1 MKESLSKLDRKLI
14 FRETFSSEMD
24 CRANG
29 GVPTGVIFK
38 NGNALIT
45 GASTRLVFPSI
56 RTSEFSFRI
65 KFKLLTVK
73 AQSFLCGI
81 FTVVN
86 YEWIGVGSTGSN
98 KITIS
103 NKANAFTSSLTSL
116 TANKWYDVIITA
128 NSTSTKIYIDGILDQ
143 TGVAFVGK
151 TTFNQM
157 SYIPGQSNFDMNTN
171 VELMEFYEGTLTP
184 QEVKNLYQN
193 KRYKKLAPHGEILST
208 TEFAD
213 TISLENGSN
222 LFSTVGDTVIATYT
236 SNTVNPLSGT
246 KDTLI
251 QVTSIG
257 TSGIRPLIGLNST
270 AVSPIVSGKLY
281 RTKFDYRVNSGLCK
295 VSIRNGSSSYGTAV
309 TLTGSGTSTIYTYA
323 LDNVTAI
330 GTLSFDGRNLFNVQ
344 IDNLSFKEVLSKA
357 ELVMDIDA
365 FDGVIKNR
373 MSGGFNGNEAI
384 INGNFIDASNWI
396 IQSTPPWIISNEKA
410 SYDATSN
417 IKGIYQG
424 TSSRI
429 VANKPYR
436 LSFTISDSSGL
447 AYLKF
452 SDYSNNNKNFTSL
465 VGYGNGI
472 YNLDVVA
479 PYNWL
484 SSDAF
489 AIYAYNNGGSFSIGN
504 ISIKEVIPSVVNT
517 AVTVVNDGG
526 VKAMRFN
533 GSTSRLDCGSYNGL
547 IGDITINAWV
557 KVDTL
562 GGLGYG
568 RIIDNG
574 QFLYSTNNGLTLIAK
589 NSVATYATSGAFKK
603 SIIFNTILTR
613 TSSGLINFY
622 INGILS
628 STANQVSSI
637 PVAGGNIY
645 IGNSLANNTGWNG
658 NIIHLQIY
666 NGILSQ
672 QEISQL
678 YSSNKSKFNL

>member
-1 MKESLSKLDRKLI
+1 MKESLSKIDRKLI

-29 GVPTGVIFK
+29 GVPTNVIFDK
-38 NGNALIT
+38 GKGAFNGSSSYIKYNNNLKGIY
-45 GASTRLVFPSI
+45 SI
-56 RTSEFSFRI
+56 R
-65 KFKLLTVK
+65 VK
-73 AQSFLCGI
+73 
-81 FTVVN
+81 
-86 YEWIGVGSTGSN
+86 
-98 KITIS
+98 
-103 NKANAFTSSLTSL
+103 FTSYTPR
-116 TANKWYDVIITA
+116 
-128 NSTSTKIYIDGILDQ
+128 NSQFIMDFRSSVTVASGYIYETPSGTLLLQGGGTPYVNGVQTTTVTTSTKEVIIAGMSLNSILQNMGIYLKLTHSIGA
-143 TGVAFVGK
+143 T
-151 TTFNQM
+151 
-157 SYIPGQSNFDMNTN
+157 Y
-171 VELMEFYEGTLTP
+171 ELFEIYEGTLTA

-193 KRYKKLAPHGEILST
+193 KRYKKLAPHGEILGSELISQPVNLNSGWIVNGACVIDDSDTFTTTTSAGIVKSPNLLIAGKFYKITFNGST
-208 TEFAD
+208 TASSV
-213 TISLENGSN
+213 TITNGSAAGTRVLISPN
-222 LFSTVGDTVIATYT
+222 
-236 SNTVNPLSGT
+236 LSGT
-246 KDTLI
+246 F
-251 QVTSIG
+251 
-257 TSGIRPLIGLNST
+257 ST
-270 AVSPIVSGKLY
+270 TFTFTALSTTDLTIYV
-281 RTKFDYRVNSGLCK
+281 RNSGAGTTTIN
-295 VSIRNGSSSYGTAV
+295 SIS
-309 TLTGSGTSTIYTYA
+309 L
-323 LDNVTAI
+323 
-330 GTLSFDGRNLFNVQ
+330 
-344 IDNLSFKEVLSKA
+344 KEYVSKA

-373 MSGGFNGNEAI
+373 LSGGLLPNIVVNGRFDSDTVWTKTNANVTIQNGTAIYGVGTPNGNGLRQTCLTI
-384 INGNFIDASNWI
+384 GK
-396 IQSTPPWIISNEKA
+396 T
-410 SYDATSN
+410 
-417 IKGIYQG
+417 
-424 TSSRI
+424 
-429 VANKPYR
+429 YR
-436 LSFTISDSSGL
+436 VQVDILSVSSGNL
-447 AYLKF
+447 SNYQDAYIPFTDGGTIGTKTMVFTAVNTILK
-452 SDYSNNNKNFTSL
+452 
-465 VGYGNGI
+465 
-472 YNLDVVA
+472 
-479 PYNWL
+479 
-484 SSDAF
+484 
-489 AIYAYNNGGSFSIGN
+489 IYAQNTFVGTIDNVIVQ
-504 ISIKEVIPSVVNT
+504 EVIPSVVNT